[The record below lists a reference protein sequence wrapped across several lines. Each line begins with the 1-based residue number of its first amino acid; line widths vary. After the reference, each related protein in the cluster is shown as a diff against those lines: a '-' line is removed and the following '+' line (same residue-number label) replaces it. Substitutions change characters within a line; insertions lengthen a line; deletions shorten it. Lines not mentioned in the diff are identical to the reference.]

1 MTSANKHMMQ
11 MMMHSPRGLPPRIFS
26 LLLMPRCKRP
36 HLGIHKLQ
44 WRCREKP
51 EYQYN
56 KIKSRLSIC
65 EMENTKFSNLRISDW
80 RQVRNIWCDG
90 TAMQRCQLHNSLLI
104 WARSPSSSGD
114 SWCRLT
120 AGPRASPP
128 GDQLW
133 RLCLEREKWTS
144 VILRTVNINT
154 VYFVLRLSWK

>member
-11 MMMHSPRGLPPRIFS
+11 MMHSPRGLPPRIFS

-36 HLGIHKLQ
+36 HSGIHKSLDIIII
-44 WRCREKP
+44 
-51 EYQYN
+51 N
-56 KIKSRLSIC
+56 TIKSRLSIC